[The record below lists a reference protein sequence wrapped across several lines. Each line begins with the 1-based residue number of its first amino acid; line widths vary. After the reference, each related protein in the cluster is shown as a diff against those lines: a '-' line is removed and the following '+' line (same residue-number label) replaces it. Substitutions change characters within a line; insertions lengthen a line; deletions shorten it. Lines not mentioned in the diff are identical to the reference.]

1 MILSENRFPLFRITR
16 IDLPRRVG
24 VLVCRQPTKIERK
37 MPDYLRLEAFRAT
50 PLVREPFPHL
60 IVSGFIGPAAL
71 AAVNADYPKISTSGS
86 FPVDQVEFGPA
97 FQILL
102 DELESDAF
110 REAFE
115 EKFGLDLSGRP
126 TVTTVRGR
134 CDARDGKIHTDST
147 SKIITVLIYM
157 NESWRDAGGR
167 LRLLRSADN
176 LNDIIAEV
184 PPVAGTLLAFK
195 RSDNSW
201 HGHEPFAGERRV
213 IQFNWLTSEGNRQ
226 IAMLRHHTSA
236 SFKRVLQMILPNRA

>member
-1 MILSENRFPLFRITR
+1 MS
-16 IDLPRRVG
+16 G
-24 VLVCRQPTKIERK
+24 
-37 MPDYLRLEAFRAT
+37 YLRLNAFRAT
-50 PLVREPFPHL
+50 PLVNEPFPHL
-60 IVSGFIGPAAL
+60 IVSGFVGPQAL
-71 AAVNADYPKISTSGS
+71 GAINADYPKISTSGS
-86 FPVDQVEFGPA
+86 FPVDQVSFGPA
-97 FQILL
+97 FRTLL
-102 DELESDAF
+102 DELESEAF

-115 EKFGLDLSGRP
+115 EKFGLDLSGKP

-157 NESWRDAGGR
+157 NETWGEAGGR

-176 LNDIIAEV
+176 LDDIIVEV

-195 RSDNSW
+195 RSNNSW
-201 HGHEPFAGERRV
+201 HGHEPFVGERRV

-236 SFKRVLQMILPNRA
+236 AFKRVLQTILPNRV

>member
-1 MILSENRFPLFRITR
+1 
-16 IDLPRRVG
+16 
-24 VLVCRQPTKIERK
+24 
-37 MPDYLRLEAFRAT
+37 MPGYLRLDAFRDT

-60 IVSGFIGPAAL
+60 IVSGFVRPAAL
-71 AAVNADYPKISTSGS
+71 NAINADYPKISTSGS
-86 FPVDQVEFGPA
+86 FPIDQVSYGPA
-97 FQILL
+97 FQTML
-102 DELESDAF
+102 DELESEEF

-157 NESWRDAGGR
+157 NESWDQAAGR
-167 LRLLRSADN
+167 LRLLRSAND
-176 LNDIIAEV
+176 LNDIIVEV

-236 SFKRVLQMILPNRA
+236 AFKRMLQTLRPSRP